1 MNIFIDNKSGA
12 PIYEQIFTQLKSQI
26 ISGTLPSDEA
36 LPSIRSLA
44 KDLRISVVTTKR
56 AYDELEKEGF
66 IYTIAAK
73 GKKDIRITAAG
84 QGNRFE
90 DIECQLLGERGKGW
104 KELIAGAIDNAY
116 EKMIENTP
124 PTTEE
129 ERTHC
134 EMIKEAVKGMFINES
149 RTAVEA
155 EFIKTHIVD
164 YEKIFDVCMNG
175 DDLEFKK
182 GLVRLQKMQN
192 EYVMQREND

>member
-1 MNIFIDNKSGA
+1 MEEQHEQKRVKGNIYQCK
-12 PIYEQIFTQLKSQI
+12 
-26 ISGTLPSDEA
+26 
-36 LPSIRSLA
+36 
-44 KDLRISVVTTKR
+44 
-56 AYDELEKEGF
+56 
-66 IYTIAAK
+66 
-73 GKKDIRITAAG
+73 
-84 QGNRFE
+84 GNRCE
-90 DIECQLLGERGKGW
+90 IHRSEHPNRGQQSTGNHHQS
-104 KELIAGAIDNAY
+104 ESEAIDNAY
-116 EKMIENTP
+116 EKIIATTP

-129 ERTHC
+129 EQTHC

-149 RTAVEA
+149 RTAAEA

>member
-1 MNIFIDNKSGA
+1 MKKG
-12 PIYEQIFTQLKSQI
+12 QLKALFIEAKGTGQKYIGVMIQTEGSSEPEVI
-26 ISGTLPSDEA
+26 INPKENFN
-36 LPSIRSLA
+36 A
-44 KDLRISVVTTKR
+44 KFDYYMA
-56 AYDELEKEGF
+56 AYDDDL
-66 IYTIAAK
+66 ILIAAK

-84 QGNRFE
+84 QGNSFE
-90 DIECQLLGERGKGW
+90 DIECQLIGERGKGW

-116 EKMIENTP
+116 EKMIATTP

-129 ERTHC
+129 EQTHC

-149 RTAVEA
+149 RTAAEA